1 MRLLSGC
8 GLLSRALAVLSLLGV
23 AASAVGLAPRPV
35 VAQDLDRTGAI
46 WGPYL
51 EWSLAN
57 PSYEGNPYDLVADVT
72 FRHPS
77 GRAHTTEMF
86 YQSGVTWKFRFTG
99 TELGMWSFA
108 TSSSDP
114 DLDGRSGTVTI
125 GPNHDPGM
133 KGFVASRFVDDDN
146 GSRWIRT
153 ATGEAFIPQ
162 YVMYYLAD
170 DPAQID
176 AEIGTFIGE
185 HGFTGFHIPV
195 FCRWF
200 DLGSPSCRTLPES
213 SRAGSIEV
221 ARAALEE
228 ALRRGGLRLVRP
240 GDAPPCASSG
250 PNPDGRTFEIL
261 ETIITKTYAAGGVVH
276 LWMWGDEQRGQ
287 TPHTIGGLNG
297 GPDRRL
303 QRYVA
308 ARLGP
313 LPGWTMGYGFDL
325 DEWTSREDLRRWHAY
340 MHDHLGWPHMLG
352 GRSAGPN
359 RGTDHRGQ
367 QIYDGL
373 DYAAYEHHQPSYDV
387 YVAALRHLPRI
398 PAFSEDRFRIRLSG
412 AYREK
417 DFDHEMTRATMWDR
431 EWVRRLR
438 QQGAAQDLQPLLRRA
453 LSARY
458 GPRQRHHRRPR
469 APEREHPLPVPQ
481 TERRLGTPGPQRHGG
496 PAAGRCGRREEALP
510 RDRHRPARSPR
521 PDLARPLRVGL
532 GDRGGRLRR
541 RGRLTSSGLN
551 DLTAGSAAW
560 VISGAGAALP
570 HERQGLPRVCTNCI
584 AARRPRRR

>member
-1 MRLLSGC
+1 VRLLSGC

-417 DFDHEMTRATMWDR
+417 DFDHEMTRATMWDSAMAGGIANI
-431 EWVRRLR
+431 WGRLGGD
-438 QQGAAQDLQPLLRRA
+438 GAADRHESGSDVYDNRAQLKTYSRFFAGRFLPDMVRDNVITDGHALRSGNTRYLFHKPNAASVRLDLSGMAGPQPAVAVDAKKPYREIAIDPLD
-453 LSARY
+453 
-458 GPRQRHHRRPR
+458 PRDQTWR
-469 APEREHPLPVPQ
+469 APYASDWAIAV
-481 TERRLGTPGPQRHGG
+481 GDFGG
-496 PAAGRCGRREEALP
+496 
-510 RDRHRPARSPR
+510 
-521 PDLARPLRVGL
+521 VG
-532 GDRGGRLRR
+532 G
-541 RGRLTSSGLN
+541 
-551 DLTAGSAAW
+551 
-560 VISGAGAALP
+560 
-570 HERQGLPRVCTNCI
+570 
-584 AARRPRRR
+584 